1 MYVLKNRNKI
11 QKTLTTTFV
20 SLFSEHINGF
30 SSEIQQSNGS
40 VYLE

>member
-1 MYVLKNRNKI
+1 M

-30 SSEIQQSNGS
+30 SSEIQQSNGR
-40 VYLE
+40 VYLEWYIDLTDFA